1 MDPSEPSAV
10 PTPRRRFLARLSLGL
25 SGLIA
30 TATTVP
36 VIGFLLSPLTRK
48 PPRVWRPVGP
58 VDAFAIGKTVN
69 VAFEDAS
76 PLPWAGVTAHTA
88 AWLRRDDAEHF
99 TAFTVHCTHLGCPVR
114 WVADAELFL
123 CPCHGGVYYADGT
136 VSAGPPPRTL
146 PQYPVRVRNGEV
158 EILTSPIPIA

>member
-10 PTPRRRFLARLSLGL
+10 PTPRRRFLARLSVGL

-58 VDAFAIGKTVN
+58 VEQYPPAVGRPDRIVDPH
-69 VAFEDAS
+69 VRILE
-76 PLPWAGVTAHTA
+76 
-88 AWLRRDDAEHF
+88 REH
-99 TAFTVHCTHLGCPVR
+99 
-114 WVADAELFL
+114 
-123 CPCHGGVYYADGT
+123 
-136 VSAGPPPRTL
+136 PPRRG
-146 PQYPVRVRNGEV
+146 PVHRMDPERPVAANVHEHRLVG
-158 EILTSPIPIA
+158 

>member
-1 MDPSEPSAV
+1 MDPSEPSAA
-10 PTPRRRFLARLSLGL
+10 PTPRRRFLGRLSIAL

-48 PPRVWRPVGP
+48 SPRVWRPVGP
-58 VDAFAIGKTVN
+58 VDAFAVGRTVN
-69 VAFEDAS
+69 VTFEDAS

-88 AWLRRDDAEHF
+88 AWLRRDAAEHF

-123 CPCHGGVYYADGT
+123 CPCHGGVYSADGT

>member
-10 PTPRRRFLARLSLGL
+10 PTPRRRFLARLSIAL

-30 TATTVP
+30 TAATAP

-58 VDAFAIGKTVN
+58 VDTFAIGRTVN
-69 VAFEDAS
+69 VTFEDAS

-88 AWLRRDDAEHF
+88 AWLRRDAAEHF